1 MISQYETVV
10 WDIHTAV
17 DMSVDKLIDHPHIQA
32 AARLIRQNEAVAFP
46 TETVYGLG
54 ADARSSQA
62 VRKIFEAKGRPSD
75 NPLIVHIASLSMLE
89 GIVDNISPR
98 ARRLMER
105 FWPGPLTLVLPKGK
119 EVCPEVTAG
128 LSSVAVRMPNH
139 PVALALILASQAP
152 LAAPSANRSGKPS
165 PTRAE
170 HVWQDLAGRIAGLL
184 DGGPTQV
191 GLESTVLDL
200 TAAEPVLLRP
210 GSITLSELEKVIG
223 PVRLD
228 QSLLPAGQG
237 GDEPVRPRSPGQK
250 YTHYAP
256 EGELYL
262 VSHTKGLEAM
272 RRFIQEQ
279 VERDRKQGKRVAVLT
294 TDEGLAFYEA
304 DLVLSLGPRKGLDRV
319 ASRLYAALRQTDE
332 ERMDTIYAETFSSDE
347 VGLAV
352 MNRLMKAAGGRVLV
366 P

>member
-1 MISQYETVV
+1 MISQYETMV

-17 DMSVDKLIDHPHIQA
+17 DMSVDKLIHHPHIQA
-32 AARLIRQNEAVAFP
+32 AARLIRAKEVVAFP

-62 VRKIFEAKGRPSD
+62 VRKIFEAKGRPQD
-75 NPLIVHIASLSMLE
+75 NPLIVHIASFAMLE
-89 GIVDNISPR
+89 GIVDNVSPQ
-98 ARRLMER
+98 ARLLMDR

-119 EVCPEVTAG
+119 EVCQEVTAG
-128 LSSVAVRMPNH
+128 LPSVAVRMPDH

-152 LAAPSANRSGKPS
+152 LAAPSANRSGRPS

-200 TAAEPVLLRP
+200 TDSEPVLLRP
-210 GSITLSELEKVIG
+210 GTITLTELEKVIG

-228 QSLLPAGQG
+228 PSLVAEQG

-262 VSHTKGLEAM
+262 VSLKKGVEAM
-272 RRFIQEQ
+272 RRFIQGK
-279 VERDRKQGKRVAVLT
+279 VEEDRKKGERVAVLPP
-294 TDEGLAFYEA
+294 DEGVGFYEA
-304 DLVLSLGPRKGLDRV
+304 DLVLSLGPREGLDQV
-319 ASRLYAALRQTDE
+319 ASRLYAALRRTDE
-332 ERMDTIYAETFSSDE
+332 EKMDKIYAETFSSAE

-352 MNRLMKAAGGRVLV
+352 MNRLIKAAGGRVLV